1 MKIAIAS
8 DRGMVTQ
15 HFGHCRHFHIY
26 LVDGKVVSSEKVKNP
41 GHRPGIPSSIFT

>member
-15 HFGHCRHFHIY
+15 HFGHCEHCHIY
-26 LVDGKVVSSEKVKNP
+26 EVEGNEVVSSEKVKNP
-41 GHRPGIPSSIFT
+41 GHRPGFLPVF